1 MAALRTSIWIPEHP
15 QRVADRHPGSSCED
29 PGSVCDSR
37 LAADRP
43 RKGRREP
50 VGLAQFLSAVLPHA
64 PGATSDCQ
72 RLNALLLD
80 DLKKLGSGASGM
92 FSGRGGLPLLHR

>member
-64 PGATSDCQ
+64 LGAT
-72 RLNALLLD
+72 
-80 DLKKLGSGASGM
+80 GTSGAKLQTASASM
-92 FSGRGGLPLLHR
+92 PFFSMI